1 MYYLLLAAAIV
12 AEIIATSLL
21 KASQGF
27 TRLLP
32 GAGCVIFY
40 VICYYTFSKALNGM
54 DLGIAYATWCGVG
67 IVATAVIS
75 WIIFGQKLSPAGIA
89 GIILIVAGCVILNLS
104 GSAGH

>member
-32 GAGCVIFY
+32 GAGCVVFY